1 MTTNN
6 LAAAAQ
12 KAVGVGNRLSSQR
25 RSRFANGAP
34 MSRSVGAPMRSATS
48 RKPVRTVA
56 MAPPRKAAPKKDVPM
71 TPSHISA
78 RDGAGPHPL
87 DSGGAGWDAV
97 ELYDLTGLAW
107 SFTSP
112 SSTEGR
118 NIVKAACKRGGMALK
133 GYSDWRKEDW
143 AKMAAKAG
151 VKFLDT
157 FSTVAGMR
165 GFRVCWA
172 QHGVALMYVPGIR
185 RFYTLA
191 DIAAG
196 VADEKAERDAP
207 EVVKVMENVGRGEF
221 ISISVIS
228 VFIWAIRLTTCF
240 VYSQERIRG
249 TIRDRFRSG
258 ARRPSRGQGQRAA
271 RTAG

>member
-1 MTTNN
+1 
-6 LAAAAQ
+6 
-12 KAVGVGNRLSSQR
+12 
-25 RSRFANGAP
+25 
-34 MSRSVGAPMRSATS
+34 MRSATS

-97 ELYDLTGLAW
+97 ELYDLTGLTW

-207 EVVKVMENVGRGEF
+207 EVVKVMENVGRVKKEF
-221 ISISVIS
+221 AEQFAIASDPALAAQAAVKANAPPAPPGSGDASPGAVGGADTAVQNNYAYPNPKS
-228 VFIWAIRLTTCF
+228 CVAKWYVFFYSRTGNQSLTSCF
-240 VYSQERIRG
+240 FV
-249 TIRDRFRSG
+249 
-258 ARRPSRGQGQRAA
+258 
-271 RTAG
+271 